1 MRRTTRTATDA
12 RVQKEIADGMFL
24 GAVVLAGTPNELV
37 FHETYGERGSGKPMQ
52 KDSLFDVA
60 SISKPKS
67 ALPVSSSVQSDG
79 KATCQQRSSAKR
91 LFTTDKRPSRY
102 ASPVIDEPDG
112 VIIN

>member
-67 ALPVSSSVQSDG
+67 
-79 KATCQQRSSAKR
+79 R
-91 LFTTDKRPSRY
+91 LARVVL
-102 ASPVIDEPDG
+102 SPVRRQGDLPAAVFREKVVHD
-112 VIIN
+112 